1 MVITSTRY
9 RPQRNWGARI
19 HDLARDG
26 MRFVVLEN
34 QLLRLGIMAGKGT
47 DLVEL
52 NYKPRDLDLIWLAPG
67 GVQNPIT
74 HTVTAP
80 DSRAAFRE
88 TYPGGWQELFPNGG
102 LPSTVD
108 GVEYAQH
115 GEVYN
120 VPWDVDIVEDT
131 EDAVAVRC
139 SIRTRT
145 SPCVIEKTIRL
156 CSGEA
161 RFRIEERL
169 HNESDV
175 TVPAMWGQHIT
186 FGRPFLAPG
195 SRIAVPDGVTVHGY
209 PTSAERRLA
218 GPGPFSWPIDP
229 GNGTDLR
236 VAPERGTPS
245 EMVFLTGF
253 APDNAWYTVTPPN
266 RQPTCRVEWDGAT
279 MPWLW
284 LWQEFGASQGY
295 PWFGRVYT
303 IGLEPFSSMALDGLA
318 QAIENGS
325 ALSIG
330 AGETRTFWL
339 ELTIDEAGPE
349 STES

>member
-1 MVITSTRY
+1 MTSNRY

-19 HDLARDG
+19 RDLTWDG
-26 MRFVVLEN
+26 MRFMVLEN
-34 QLLRLGIMAGKGT
+34 QVLRLGILADKGT

-67 GVQNPIT
+67 GIQNPLT

-88 TYPGGWQELFPNGG
+88 TYPGGWQEIFPNGG
-102 LPSTVD
+102 LPTTVN
-108 GVEYAQH
+108 GVDYGQH

-120 VPWDVDIVEDT
+120 LPWDVEIVEDT
-131 EDAVAVRC
+131 EEAVAVRC

-161 RFRIEERL
+161 RLRIEECLR
-169 HNESDV
+169 NDSDV
-175 TVPAMWGQHIT
+175 AVPAMWGQHIT
-186 FGRPFLAPG
+186 FGMPFLAPG
-195 SRIAVPDGVTVHGY
+195 SRISVPNGVTVQGY
-209 PTSAERRLA
+209 PASTERRLS
-218 GPGPFSWPIDP
+218 GPEPFSWPIDP

-236 VAPERGTPS
+236 IVPQRGTAS

-253 APDNAWYTVTPPN
+253 ATDNAWYTVTPPN
-266 RQPTCRVEWDGAT
+266 GRPTCRVEWDGET

-284 LWQEFGASQGY
+284 YWQEFGASQEY

-303 IGLEPFSSMALDGLA
+303 IGLEPFSSMAQKGLA
-318 QAIENGS
+318 EAIENES
-325 ALSIG
+325 ALLIG
-330 AGETRTFWL
+330 PRQTRTFWL
-339 ELTIDEAGPE
+339 ELTIDEAEP
-349 STES
+349 SKA